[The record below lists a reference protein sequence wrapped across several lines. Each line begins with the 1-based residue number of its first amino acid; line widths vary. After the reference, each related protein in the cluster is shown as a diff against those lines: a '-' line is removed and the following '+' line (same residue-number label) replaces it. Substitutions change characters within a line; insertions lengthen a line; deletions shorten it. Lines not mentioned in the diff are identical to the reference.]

1 MAFSY
6 GSTYISL
13 LLLIYNL
20 ISFGETTLDC
30 EFSTK
35 GNYIHTEDPCFYHF
49 VFYWEFLKC

>member
-1 MAFSY
+1 MVKPNSF
-6 GSTYISL
+6 L

-20 ISFGETTLDC
+20 ISFGETTLYC

-35 GNYIHTEDPCFYHF
+35 GNYIHTEDPCFYRF